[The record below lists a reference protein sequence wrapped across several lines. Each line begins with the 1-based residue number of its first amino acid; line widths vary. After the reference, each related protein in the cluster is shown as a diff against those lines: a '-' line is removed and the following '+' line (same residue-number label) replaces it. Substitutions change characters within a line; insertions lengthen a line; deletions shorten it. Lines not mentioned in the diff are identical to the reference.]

1 LSFIFPLLKVPYEAF
16 ETIVPADNHLQLQD
30 LTPAEQEILKNLI
43 KQEESKSATGMVP
56 NCIQSKMDQIL

>member
-1 LSFIFPLLKVPYEAF
+1 MAIVFDTPTSKALHVLSFVLFLTLFKVPYEAF

-43 KQEESKSATGMVP
+43 
-56 NCIQSKMDQIL
+56 